1 MKKSG
6 GKISRRI
13 AAILAFSKCRNLA
26 MYHPTFELCCWPK
39 RKMSLMIIVEG
50 VIPYRGL
57 IICLRLF
64 GLVRRDSIECLE

>member
-6 GKISRRI
+6 GKISRTI

-26 MYHPTFELCCWPK
+26 VYHPLCCWPK

-50 VIPYRGL
+50 VIPYSGL
-57 IICLRLF
+57 SICLRLF
-64 GLVRRDSIECLE
+64 GHVRRDSIECLE